1 MMNTHTIAGI
11 HPLKSLNITRFFNHG
26 ANTSAAK
33 PRKSA
38 GMWSLIRGRASRAN
52 SRSRDPTGNLSE
64 ARNHIYYI
72 HLYTL
77 CWTLWPVSVRGS
89 LGLKNEE
96 TYKKLWFLENQW
108 NAKTSKNC
116 WFLDFQWNAK
126 TAKKQR
132 FLQIYKMRKIDDLQS
147 HHLKDITSHLSHFF
161 RQPSSKV
168 QSARCKALTQQHVN

>member
-1 MMNTHTIAGI
+1 MMNTHTIVGI

-26 ANTSAAK
+26 TNTSAAK

-161 RQPSSKV
+161 CQPSSKV